1 MYMNFWYP
9 VVRSE
14 DLGPTPQKVRILAH
28 DFVVFRD
35 EQGKPAV
42 LSDTCVHRGASLSG
56 GKCKEDGTVQCPY
69 HGWRFNRDGVC
80 TRIPSIGK
88 TTKPPPRA
96 RVDAYPVEERYGIL
110 FAFLGDLPADQR
122 PPIMPISSP

>member
-14 DLGPTPQKVRILAH
+14 DLGKTPQKVRILAH

-42 LSDTCVHRGASLSG
+42 LSDTCIHRGASLAA
-56 GKCKEDGTVQCPY
+56 GTQVRRCNMSPML
-69 HGWRFNRDGVC
+69 RRDRVLIAVNP
-80 TRIPSIGK
+80 RRH
-88 TTKPPPRA
+88 PRA
-96 RVDAYPVEERYGIL
+96 CNPFGPVLAGEPR
-110 FAFLGDLPADQR
+110 
-122 PPIMPISSP
+122 